1 MWSSRGRQRFKQGS
15 RQTSTGIP
23 DLDRNQRVGGA
34 VVVTESTRN
43 ALTDD
48 IVGLAS
54 GEPGNVCCG
63 VVVRVH
69 GSFEVTAPN
78 VRQLAHPPCRH
89 DTPGR
94 LVVVDGVVVDS
105 LKPYS
110 VGSDAFYEPVGL
122 SVVDL
127 PSAVSVADG
136 LFDVGPTQMSFVK
149 PEQGMSSPNE
159 VL

>member
-1 MWSSRGRQRFKQGS
+1 MWSNGRRQGFKQGS
-15 RQTSTGIP
+15 GQTGAGIP
-23 DLDRNQRVGGA
+23 DLDRDQRVGGA
-34 VVVTESTRN
+34 VVVAESARN

-48 IVGLAS
+48 VVGLAG
-54 GEPGNVCCG
+54 GEPGNVCFG
-63 VVVRVH
+63 IVVRVH
-69 GSFEVTAPN
+69 VSFEVTAPN

-89 DTPGR
+89 DTRGR
-94 LVVVDGVVVDS
+94 LVVTDGVVVDS
-105 LKPYS
+105 FKPYS

-136 LFDVGPTQMSFVK
+136 LLDIGPIQMSFVK